1 MRKPYAGG
9 LKRGGD
15 QRGNGLKVEE
25 PQFPSDRGYLKLH
38 LVLEDHVLRRMND
51 GGRCIMS
58 KMEPTRGIARAG
70 DTRSRNSHSLASF
83 D

>member
-1 MRKPYAGG
+1 MGV
-9 LKRGGD
+9 LRGGGD
-15 QRGNGLKVEE
+15 RRENEVKVEE
-25 PQFPSDRGYLKLH
+25 PQLPLDRGYFRLH
-38 LVLEDHVLRRMND
+38 LVLERHVLRRMSD

-58 KMEPTRGIARAG
+58 KMEPARGMARAG